1 MVEQLQF
8 MAMANRFVTVVI
20 AKLVRVDTS
29 LISQTATSDIR
40 QDDVLISGEHPR
52 PFALSVDVM
61 DA

>member
-1 MVEQLQF
+1 